1 MYESKYIAGY
11 STALDD
17 LKAARGKMEQLEF
30 TIEANNKEHK
40 RIIEENDKEHEKII
54 REKDQYRD
62 QVD

>member
-1 MYESKYIAGY
+1 MYGSKYITDY
-11 STALDD
+11 STELDD

-30 TIEANNKEHK
+30 TIEVNNKEHK
-40 RIIEENDKEHEKII
+40 RIIEENDKEYERII